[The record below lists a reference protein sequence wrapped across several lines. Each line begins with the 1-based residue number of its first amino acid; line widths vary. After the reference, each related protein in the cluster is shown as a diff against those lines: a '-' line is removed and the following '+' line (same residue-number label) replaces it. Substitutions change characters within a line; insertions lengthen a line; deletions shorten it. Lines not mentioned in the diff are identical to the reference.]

1 MRSLPRVPPALLAL
15 WSTYALAAALGYAA
29 AFREPKRTAIV
40 RATPRATTADIG
52 ETTGPRDA
60 AVVEPARWSALA
72 PSTEL
77 APGFLPAGAPA
88 FSARESALGAALFLE
103 PWAEGARSC
112 ASCHVPAWGFGSGD
126 GAVPALLELGARAAY
141 RGPDGWR
148 ALEARIAHAISAPE
162 ELGAPAGSA
171 GRALRA
177 FAERERTALEESEG
191 DAAAVRALATFLAL
205 QRSGPAAFDLA
216 RAGAAAE
223 LSEVQRQGWQQFE
236 GASGCSRCHPGPAFP
251 VEGGSTLRDLELRPP
266 YASRRWRTLR
276 ELLAQH
282 ETNAPRAP
290 DEIAAL
296 ESFLRALGSERG
308 FPFLPE
314 RAPALDRPR

>member
-40 RATPRATTADIG
+40 RSAPRAAAASERAATA
-52 ETTGPRDA
+52 RHDA
-60 AVVEPARWSALA
+60 AVLEPARWSAFA
-72 PSTEL
+72 PSPEL
-77 APGFLPAGAPA
+77 EPSFLPPGAPS
-88 FSARESALGAALFLE
+88 FSARESALGARLFLE
-103 PWAEGARSC
+103 PWAKDGRSC
-112 ASCHVPAWGFGSGD
+112 ASCHVPDWGFGSGD
-126 GAVPALLELGARAAY
+126 EAVPALLEIGARAAY
-141 RGPDGWR
+141 LGPDGWR
-148 ALEARIAHAISAPE
+148 ALEGRIARAISAPT
-162 ELGAPAGSA
+162 ELGSPAGSA

-177 FAERERTALEESEG
+177 FAEQAGAVLEEGES

-205 QRSGPAAFDLA
+205 QRSGPGPFDRM
-216 RAGAAAE
+216 RAGAATAMSE
-223 LSEVQRQGWQQFE
+223 LQRLGWQQFE
-236 GASGCSRCHPGPAFP
+236 GASGCSRCHPAPGFP
-251 VEGGSTLRDLELRPP
+251 VEGGSSLRDLERRPP
-266 YASRRWRTLR
+266 YTSRRWRTLR

-282 ETNAPRAP
+282 ETPEPRAP
-290 DEIAAL
+290 DELAAL